1 MSRLHP
7 RAFTVSVVW
16 TLLLLWLGSIVHATH
31 SSLACPDWPTC
42 HGTMI
47 PVMTGGVFWE
57 HLHRLVAGGLVLM
70 WLLATWLARRETRDR
85 PWIFKAALAGVALL
99 LFQAVLG
106 GLTVLFRLPPAVS
119 TAHLASGMGFLAL
132 VTVLA
137 SRTAWSGEART
148 IPPDTARTVRRWGL
162 AATILVFVQCVL
174 GALVRH
180 LHAGLAC
187 PDAPLCLGRLIPPLG
202 NYLVVLQFAHRVNAL
217 LVAAALL
224 GLATWALKVHA
235 PRVVKVWA
243 SWAAVLVLVQ
253 IALGLITVLTALAV
267 LPDSLHT
274 LVAAGILTVLVH
286 LTTLAWAAQEPGP
299 VEPLP
304 VPDPV

>member
-1 MSRLHP
+1 
-7 RAFTVSVVW
+7 VVW

-42 HGTMI
+42 HGTLV

-70 WLLATWLARRETRDR
+70 WLLATWLARRETADR
-85 PWIFKAALAGVALL
+85 PWIFKTALAGVALL
-99 LFQAVLG
+99 LLQAVLG
-106 GLTVLFRLPPAVS
+106 GLTVLFRLPPMVS
-119 TAHLASGMGFLAL
+119 TAHLASAMAFLAL
-132 VTVLA
+132 VTFLA
-137 SRTAWSGEART
+137 SRTGWSWEAET
-148 IPPDTARTVRRWGL
+148 IPPDTARSLRRWSLG
-162 AATILVFVQCVL
+162 ATILVFVQCVL

-187 PDAPLCLGRLIPPLG
+187 PDAPLCLDRLIPPLG
-202 NYLVVLQFAHRVNAL
+202 NYLVALQFTHRVNAV
-217 LVAAALL
+217 LVAIVLI
-224 GLATWALKVHA
+224 GMATWALKVHA

-274 LVAAGILTVLVH
+274 LVAAGILAVLVH
-286 LTTLAWAAQEPGP
+286 LTTLGWAAKEHHHAEPTS
-299 VEPLP
+299 
-304 VPDPV
+304 VPHTV

>member
-42 HGTMI
+42 HGTLV

-70 WLLATWLARRETRDR
+70 WLLATWLARREAADR
-85 PWIFKAALAGVALL
+85 PWIFRTALAGVALL

-106 GLTVLFRLPPAVS
+106 GLTVLFRLPPLVS
-119 TAHLASGMGFLAL
+119 TAHLASAMGFLAL

-137 SRTAWSGEART
+137 SRTAWSGEAGT
-148 IPPDTARTVRRWGL
+148 IPLDTARTVHRWGL
-162 AATILVFVQCVL
+162 AATILVFFQCVL

-202 NYLVVLQFAHRVNAL
+202 NYLVVLQFAHRVNGL
-217 LVAAALL
+217 LVAIVLL
-224 GLATWALKVHA
+224 GMATWTLKVHA
-235 PRVVKVWA
+235 PRVVQVWA
-243 SWAAVLVLVQ
+243 SWAAVLVFVQ
-253 IALGLITVLTALAV
+253 IALGLITVLTTLAV

-274 LVAAGILTVLVH
+274 LVAASILAVLVH
-286 LTTLAWAAQEPGP
+286 LTTLGWAAKEPRAAESAP
-299 VEPLP
+299 VTDT
-304 VPDPV
+304 V

>member
-1 MSRLHP
+1 MSRQHP

-42 HGTMI
+42 HGTMV

-85 PWIFKAALAGVALL
+85 PWIFKTALAGVALL

-106 GLTVLFRLPPAVS
+106 GLTVIFRLPPAVS
-119 TAHLASGMGFLAL
+119 TAHLASGMTFLAL

-137 SRTAWSGEART
+137 SSTAWSGQART
-148 IPPDTARTVRRWGL
+148 IPPHTARSVRRLGL

-202 NYLVVLQFAHRVNAL
+202 NYLVVLQFAHRVNAV
-217 LVAAALL
+217 LVAAALI

-235 PRVVKVWA
+235 PHVVKVWA
-243 SWAAVLVLVQ
+243 SWAAVLVLLQ
-253 IALGLITVLTALAV
+253 IALGLVTVLTALAV

-286 LTTLAWAAQEPGP
+286 FTTLGWAAKRASALDAAP
-299 VEPLP
+299 VL
-304 VPDPV
+304 DTA